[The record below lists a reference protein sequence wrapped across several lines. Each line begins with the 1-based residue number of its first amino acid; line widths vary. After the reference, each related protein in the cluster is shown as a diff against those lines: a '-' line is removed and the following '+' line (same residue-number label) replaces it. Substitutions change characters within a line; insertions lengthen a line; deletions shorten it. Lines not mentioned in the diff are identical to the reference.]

1 MKQAKT
7 NILDTATPGM
17 RAVVLAIRKD
27 YGSGS
32 NNRCRAIIR
41 DMPAEAKAGFV
52 VARHLDDAIAL
63 AYSMDSRRAD
73 KKGRDVGWRSRPFYG
88 RKWILMQGAQAKLR
102 DDRAKLAE
110 RLNRPIRVRQ
120 STRREDLAIPAAKA
134 VMKHGAPGGTRFH
147 VRIAEVASYE
157 VRTEKNWL
165 RVNRGRDQWASLQ
178 DEHFIELLP
187 TWTATIRRLGMATVE
202 KRFILDA
209 TPFLETPGRSVW
221 EARTARTG
229 RGYQAVVETVWL
241 SFYGKAVTVHTS
253 LHAALNA
260 KLPALQVEIE
270 RPLPDE
276 DDAALSA
283 LAFA

>member
-7 NILDTATPGM
+7 KLLATATPEM
-17 RAVVLAIRKD
+17 RAVVLAIQKD
-27 YGSGS
+27 YGTGS
-32 NNRCRAIIR
+32 RTRCREIIR

-63 AYSMDSRRAD
+63 AYSMDSRR
-73 KKGRDVGWRSRPFYG
+73 KEKPSRDLGWRARPFYG
-88 RKWILMQGAQAKLR
+88 RRWTLMEGAPARLR

-110 RLNRPIRVRQ
+110 RLNQPIRVRQ

-157 VRTEKNWL
+157 VQTSKNWL
-165 RVNRGRDQWASLQ
+165 RVNRGRDQWATLQ
-178 DEHFIELLP
+178 DDHFIDVLP
-187 TWTATIRRLGMATVE
+187 TWTGVVRRLGMAIVE
-202 KRFILDA
+202 RRFILDA
-209 TPFLETPGRSVW
+209 TPFVETPGRSVW

-253 LHAALNA
+253 LHAALKA
-260 KLPALQVEIE
+260 QPPVLQVEIE

-276 DDAALSA
+276 DDLALSV
-283 LAFA
+283 LAVA